1 MNAGDGIQIGVGVVL
16 ALTLVAVVW
25 YGWQARKQAEASARM
40 AEEMREQRL
49 LTTRPIL
56 LLSPVAQEAGT
67 GTAEE
72 GLRLALPGPLPDT
85 TPVRIINIGPGM
97 AVEIRV
103 PCKLAAESPHEAMID
118 YLSCGSEK
126 VVPVFYLAA
135 EQGDSSQ
142 RILRITY
149 QDVFG
154 NRYESTREFRKEPDS
169 QDYVF
174 APLVYR
180 ELPRTPSA
188 WRRQGMESRKGNGP
202 EGRAGR

>member
-1 MNAGDGIQIGVGVVL
+1 MSVGEWV
-16 ALTLVAVVW
+16 VAVVLILTLGAVLW
-25 YGWQARKQAEASARM
+25 YAWEARKQAKASVRM

-56 LLSPVAQEAGT
+56 LLSPIAQEAGT

-103 PCKLAAESPHEAMID
+103 PCKLAAESPHEAIID

-154 NRYESTREFRKEPDS
+154 NRYESTREFHKEADS
-169 QDYVF
+169 QDYLF
-174 APLVYR
+174 TPLVHR
-180 ELPRTPSA
+180 QLRKTPSGSKI
-188 WRRQGMESRKGNGP
+188 RGTQCRKRKSPRGTAGP
-202 EGRAGR
+202 